1 LGSVS
6 PVSSVNNP
14 GLPSS
19 AGIGVKF
26 GSSESSFAAAAAFD
40 LAAPELGLGSAEDDG
55 TGDDGGAGN
64 VTATGEL
71 AAVVPASDAPLACP
85 ESAEAT
91 AVFAVASLG
100 DDALAVV
107 FAPALADPSAARG
120 LLSSATAA
128 ATTKKTATS
137 KIAARSGT
145 FKVRLLSTATAP
157 WHRADD
163 SVPVF
168 PRRRRDEKKHRTRM
182 GAEKGSIERVLPE
195 PVKLAGL

>member
-1 LGSVS
+1 MNS
-6 PVSSVNNP
+6 P
-14 GLPSS
+14 GFPSS

-26 GSSESSFAAAAAFD
+26 GSSESSFPAAVAFD
-40 LAAPELGLGSAEDDG
+40 LAAPELGLGNAEDDD
-55 TGDDGGAGN
+55 TGDDGVAGGSAGDVGAI
-64 VTATGEL
+64 GEL
-71 AAVVPASDAPLACP
+71 AAVVPESDAPLAGP

-100 DDALAVV
+100 DDALATS
-107 FAPALADPSAARG
+107 FAPAVAAPSAARG
-120 LLSSATAA
+120 FVSSATAA
-128 ATTKKTATS
+128 ATTNKTAAN

-163 SVPVF
+163 SIPVF

-182 GAEKGSIERVLPE
+182 GPKKGVSSVSYQNP
-195 PVKLAGL
+195 